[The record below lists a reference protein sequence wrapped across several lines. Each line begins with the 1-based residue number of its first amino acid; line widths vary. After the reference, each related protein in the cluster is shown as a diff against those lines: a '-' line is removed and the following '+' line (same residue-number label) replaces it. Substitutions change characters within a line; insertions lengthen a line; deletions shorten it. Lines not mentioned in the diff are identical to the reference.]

1 MNNIENIEKLIEKGQ
16 KVLATHIPNS
26 PGVIGFPTLDSK
38 AFSAWQT
45 QCLKFLEKKLP
56 SDSMYFH
63 SFRDKVKQGYRGTV
77 FAGIEILTSVK
88 EDLEAERLT
97 H

>member
-1 MNNIENIEKLIEKGQ
+1 MNNVENTQELIEQGQ
-16 KVLATHIPNS
+16 KVLTTHMPNS
-26 PGVIGFPTLDSK
+26 LGVIGYPTLDSE

-45 QCLKFLEKKLP
+45 QCLNFLETNLP
-56 SDSMYFH
+56 PDSMYSR

-77 FAGIEILTSVK
+77 DAGIEILTSVK
-88 EDLEAERLT
+88 EDLEADGLT

>member
-1 MNNIENIEKLIEKGQ
+1 MNNIENVQKLIEQGQ
-16 KVLATHIPNS
+16 KVLITHVPNS
-26 PGVIGFPTLDSK
+26 LGIVGYPTLDPE
-38 AFSAWQT
+38 AFLKWKT
-45 QCLKFLEKKLP
+45 QCLYFLEKKLT
-56 SDSMYFH
+56 SESKFFY

-77 FAGIEILTSVK
+77 NEGIEILVSLK